1 MQPQGYPPTIWPMEE
16 PRDEALAVPEA
27 GDLQPGGEP
36 VLRLRADAVDWRL
49 VEDQVVALDRGR
61 SVYLAINQSGAA
73 LWPPIAEGATRQELV
88 RVLLESFDVDPARAT
103 ADVDAFVADL
113 NERDLLER

>member
-1 MQPQGYPPTIWPMEE
+1 MAE
-16 PRDEALAVPEA
+16 PHDESLAVP
-27 GDLQPGGEP
+27 GPDGHQLGGEP
-36 VLRLRADAVDWRL
+36 VLRLRADAVDWRM
-49 VEDQVVALDRGR
+49 VEGQVVALDRGR

-73 LWPPIAEGATRQELV
+73 LWPPIVKGATREELV
-88 RVLLESFDVDPARAT
+88 RVLLDNFDVDPVRAT